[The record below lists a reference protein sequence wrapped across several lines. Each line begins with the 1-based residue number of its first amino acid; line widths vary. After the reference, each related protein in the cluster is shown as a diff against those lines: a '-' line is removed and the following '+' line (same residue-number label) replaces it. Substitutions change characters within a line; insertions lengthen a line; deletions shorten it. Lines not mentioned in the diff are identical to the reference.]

1 MHGWDEIALRIGLAT
16 MAGVLLG
23 ANRWLHHKSA
33 GIKTHALVAIGAA
46 IAVISV
52 APEFGAGATGTPRN
66 AVGSV
71 LQGLITGIGFL
82 GAGVIIRNA
91 NAKRIQ
97 GLTTAASIWVT
108 TLIGAAIGMGE
119 LVLGLLGVI
128 AVGLVLLVGRS
139 IEQVVGRKFG
149 ARHGGVQG
157 DDQP

>member
-1 MHGWDEIALRIGLAT
+1 MHDWAAIGLRIGLASL
-16 MAGVLLG
+16 AGILLG

-46 IAVISV
+46 VAVISV
-52 APEFGAGATGTPRN
+52 APEISDGAAGTSRN
-66 AVGSV
+66 AVSSV

-139 IEQVVGRKFG
+139 IEQAVGKRFG
-149 ARHGGVQG
+149 PRNGSAQG
-157 DDQP
+157 DEQ